1 LKPCVKD
8 GECTAQ
14 CLGGQC
20 PAGSYRN
27 IPDGSGGSIPCDP
40 AVHGDCGVYVPGDG
54 CDENSVCPCGDTPN
68 ETECTVA
75 FAPPG
80 GGERSMPPTYPDRKT
95 ESVSLRQNPEQN
107 PFGSRERN
115 VRGAEEELAKDIP
128 LVAPRP
134 VDTAINIKFQIVNFL
149 ASESIKTESRT
160 EVEATFGKE
169 FSLSSGWNPVYAAA
183 QNYSESKSKTSFAEK
198 KNNSST
204 IGNPGSE
211 FKGTVSEE
219 IKGTLTTTIMSDGTL
234 GRTLNMTFV
243 AGSNIRLDTNTEANF
258 IRISVDD
265 LNMEELVDVD
275 LKGLQNNALL
285 QVNNSS
291 FWSPLPY
298 SSTNSLNQ
306 TALSTGKVVIVDGLT
321 GPAPGISTG
330 VNQGVILNIG
340 ETTHA
345 GATAT
350 LTFDG
355 VDDFVVGGTYG
366 ANLSKVNVE
375 NRTHMHFNE
384 MQEANFWDTS
394 EGVTGHFS
402 YNGSASVVAII
413 DFHDG
418 AIQYAIGTGGGAAG
432 NTAIF
437 PILNM
442 AGTGEAKT
450 VTLIITD
457 GGLYTQGHLVIN
469 QKWPGG
475 VQPTLT
481 NDGIDIISIMNVP
494 DGTTYGVNYCFLQG
508 TGMTY

>member
-1 LKPCVKD
+1 
-8 GECTAQ
+8 
-14 CLGGQC
+14 
-20 PAGSYRN
+20 
-27 IPDGSGGSIPCDP
+27 
-40 AVHGDCGVYVPGDG
+40 VYVPSGD
-54 CDENSVCPCGDTPN
+54 CDEGSVCPCPNDTPAFSSCI
-68 ETECTVA
+68 EA

-95 ESVSLRQNPEQN
+95 ESVSLRQNPEKN

-149 ASESIKTESRT
+149 ASESIKTDIRT
-160 EVEATFGKE
+160 EVEEKFGAE
-169 FSLSSGWNPVYAAA
+169 FSLSAGWNPTYAKS
-183 QNYSESKSKTSFAEK
+183 QNYTESKSKTSIAEK
-198 KNNSST
+198 KYTNPA
-204 IGNPGSE
+204 IGEPGSE
-211 FKGTVSEE
+211 HKGTVSEE
-219 IKGTLTTTIMSDGTL
+219 IKGTLTTTIMSDGRL
-234 GRTLNMTFV
+234 GKTLNMTFV

-265 LNMEELVDVD
+265 LNITELADVGYKSVANNNM
-275 LKGLQNNALL
+275 LKW
-285 QVNNSS
+285 SS
-291 FWSPLPY
+291 GPSTWGIK
-298 SSTNSLNQ
+298 SSGYPVGNQ
-306 TALSTGKVVIVDGLT
+306 GLT
-321 GPAPGISTG
+321 GNAPGVSTG

-355 VDDFVVGGTYG
+355 VDDFIVGGTYG

-394 EGVTGHFS
+394 EGVSGA
-402 YNGSASVVAII
+402 YVVGGNVSNVHII
-413 DFHDG
+413 DWKYG
-418 AIQYAIGTGGGAAG
+418 AVQYITATGGGAAG

-450 VTLIITD
+450 VTLIVTD
-457 GGLYTQGHLVIN
+457 GGLYTQGHLVVN

-481 NDGIDIISIMNVP
+481 NDGIDIISIMNVW
-494 DGTTYGVNYCFLQG
+494 DGTSYGANYCFLG
-508 TGMTY
+508 GIGMS